1 MTKKRKHKPPD
12 FGADLEQ
19 LIDERDAAEA
29 EAARLRVQWRE
40 KYMPEVEELIRFGE
54 DRGHGWASFAG
65 RTGLFSPRTR
75 EEEAQAKALSIPVV
89 TREEHMLDML
99 YGMADE
105 VKRGRELGYEISR
118 LDRKIKETWEDA
130 RLFGM
135 PGVINL
141 KDRTRPDSS
150 AYVYIGR
157 GLLAGKERFVR
168 SKWANPYSV
177 KRYGQAEALK
187 RYERDV
193 RDGPLWDE
201 LPELEGKT
209 LACWCKPEACHGD
222 VLLRLVE
229 ERKRSIHRT
238 A

>member
-1 MTKKRKHKPPD
+1 MAKKKRKHKPPD
-12 FGADLEQ
+12 FGAELER
-19 LIDERDAAEA
+19 LTAERDAAKA
-29 EAARLRVQWRE
+29 EASRLWAEWWE
-40 KYMPEVEELIRFGE
+40 KYAPEVEELIRYGE
-54 DRGHGWASFAG
+54 ERKHGWAVG
-65 RTGLFSPRTR
+65 RTGVYSPRTQ
-75 EEEAQAKALSIPVV
+75 EEQAAGPP
-89 TREEHMLDML
+89 TREDVMLL
-99 YGMADE
+99 AFYGMADE
-105 VKRGRELGYEISR
+105 QIRIMELGHEVER
-118 LDRKIKETWEDA
+118 LNRRIKETWEDA
-130 RLFGM
+130 RLVGM

-141 KDRTRPDSS
+141 KDRPRPDSS

-177 KRYGQAEALK
+177 KRYGRAEALA
-187 RYERDV
+187 RYEQRISN
-193 RDGPLWDE
+193 GPLWDE

-229 ERKRSIHRT
+229 ERKRSIDRT